1 MQIGN
6 KIFDTAKHT
15 AIMAILNVTPDSF
28 SDGGSYKNMDDVRHR
43 VQQMIKEGA
52 EIIVDNTQLTV
63 FGGFAPNS
71 ETAQVLSKSLRS
83 SISEE
88 NQRGRDMY
96 RFQMMR
102 KLQGLYRWLN
112 V

>member
-52 EIIVDNTQLTV
+52 
-63 FGGFAPNS
+63 
-71 ETAQVLSKSLRS
+71 RS

-102 KLQGLYRWLN
+102 NCKGCTGG
-112 V
+112 